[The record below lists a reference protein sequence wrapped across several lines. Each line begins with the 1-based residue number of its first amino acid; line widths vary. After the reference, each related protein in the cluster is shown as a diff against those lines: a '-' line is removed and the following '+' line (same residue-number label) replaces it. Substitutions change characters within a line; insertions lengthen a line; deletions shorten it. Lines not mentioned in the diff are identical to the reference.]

1 MNRDHYKY
9 LIIDQGILAFI
20 INSTINAAIG
30 YGIYISR
37 LTLPLW
43 GMTSIAGD
51 IIIMTFLLTII
62 VSYLVTLATYKKI
75 KKGRLE
81 KATWRRLSNPI
92 LGKLPGN
99 SFFRAMILALLFT
112 IIIAPIV
119 IVALAA
125 LGINEMTFMTFVI
138 FKGTLAG
145 FLAIIVAPLSAAC
158 AFGDE

>member
-1 MNRDHYKY
+1 MNRDHCKF

-30 YGIYISR
+30 YVIYIGS

-75 KKGRLE
+75 KNGRLE
-81 KATWRRLSNPI
+81 KAGWRRYSNPF

-99 SFFRAMILALLFT
+99 TFLRAMILALFFT
-112 IIIAPIV
+112 FIIAPIV
-119 IVALAA
+119 IAALAA
-125 LGINEMTFMTFVI
+125 LGINEMTFLTFVV

-145 FLAIIVAPLSAAC
+145 FLAIMVAPLSAVC

>member
-1 MNRDHYKY
+1 MNSDHYKF

-30 YGIYISR
+30 YVIYISR

-51 IIIMTFLLTII
+51 IIIMTFLLTVI

-75 KKGRLE
+75 KNGRLE
-81 KATWRRLSNPI
+81 KATWRRLSNQFLGI
-92 LGKLPGN
+92 LPANTFL
-99 SFFRAMILALLFT
+99 RAMILAVLFT
-112 IIIAPIV
+112 IILVPIV
-119 IVALAA
+119 IATLAA
-125 LGINEMTFMTFVI
+125 LGINEMTIMTFVI

-145 FLAIIVAPLSAAC
+145 FLGIIVAPLSAVC